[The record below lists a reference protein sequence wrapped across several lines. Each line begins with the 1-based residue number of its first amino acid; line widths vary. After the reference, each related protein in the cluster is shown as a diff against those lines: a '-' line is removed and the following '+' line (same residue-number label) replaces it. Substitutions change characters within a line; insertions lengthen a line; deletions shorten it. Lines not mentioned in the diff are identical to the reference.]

1 MNREDVILKII
12 LFAVLISGPCA
23 RSSAGGWERELFF
36 GLNLSGG
43 NSDVLAGNLNLDA
56 KKGDRARLD
65 FSASYGRSG
74 GERNLDRSSGSA
86 RYMWNFDRGL
96 FAGLGLGAARDTVA
110 GVDYRFILSPSAGKR
125 IISSEAADLSVEAG
139 PAYVRESILEEED
152 SYLGFRFFELFE
164 RKLVEGSRLR
174 QSFEYT
180 FESGDD
186 YLIGFELG
194 AVSALTSSLNLR
206 AALELD
212 YDSSPARDREKYD
225 IALVASLGFS
235 F

>member
-1 MNREDVILKII
+1 MDRKTVILKIFI
-12 LFAVLISGPCA
+12 LIVLLSAPRVMC
-23 RSSAGGWERELFF
+23 SAGGWERELFF
-36 GLNLSGG
+36 GLNFSGG
-43 NSDVLAGNLNLDA
+43 NSEVLAGNLNFEA
-56 KKGDRARLD
+56 RETDRARLD

-74 GERNLDRSSGSA
+74 GERNIDRSSASA
-86 RYMWNFDRGL
+86 RRMWNFDRGL
-96 FAGLGLGAARDTVA
+96 YAGLGLSGARDSIA
-110 GVDYRFILSPSAGKR
+110 GIDHRFILSPAAGKR
-125 IISSEAADLSVEAG
+125 IISSETSVLSVEAG
-139 PAYVRESILEEED
+139 PAYVIESILDEED

-164 RKLVEGSRLR
+164 RKLGKSSRLR

-186 YLIGFELG
+186 YLIKFELG
-194 AVSALTSSLNLR
+194 AVSALTSSLSLR

-212 YDSSPARDREKYD
+212 YDSSPAEDREKYD